1 MISAPILFK
10 EYYEH
15 RELVDAYI
23 KGDRTEMM
31 YSTRISGMTIG
42 LFVFFLILFTAI
54 WITCLYFLIR
64 YWDVLPTWAKVV
76 TVLDML
82 AGTGTIG
89 LVVIVALLYKN
100 GQMGKKVS
108 E

>member
-10 EYYEH
+10 EYSEH
-15 RELVDAYI
+15 RELVDAYM

-31 YSTRISGMTIG
+31 YSTRIRGMSVG
-42 LFVFFLILFTAI
+42 MFVILLIIFTAI

-64 YWDVLPTWAKVV
+64 YWDVLPTWVKVV
-76 TVLDML
+76 TILDML

-89 LVVIVALLYKN
+89 LVVMMAILYKT
-100 GQMGKKVS
+100 GEIKS
-108 E
+108 SST